1 MSGTGNSPALPN
13 LTDKLI
19 ERLHR
24 ALLLSRN
31 PRRDRA
37 ILQLF
42 LHYGCTLKDVIDL
55 REEDVD
61 LTAGRVRWRNGREVW
76 TDLHPDAQGAIRD
89 YCLRERRD
97 NSERL
102 FTTRLGH
109 PLSRAQVMQ
118 FFRFLQ
124 RESGLANLNPKSMRE
139 RRRQMLSHQ
148 EPLQAWL
155 AMRRRPAPG
164 ANRGAPGET
173 SRGA

>member
-13 LTDKLI
+13 LTDELI
-19 ERLHR
+19 ERLYR

-42 LHYGCTLKDVIDL
+42 LHYGCTVKDVIEV
-55 REEDVD
+55 RQEDVD
-61 LTAGRVRWRNGREVW
+61 LAAGHIRWRNGREVW
-76 TDLHPDAQGAIRD
+76 TALHPDALGAIRD
-89 YCLRERRD
+89 YGLRERRG
-97 NSERL
+97 SGERL

-118 FFRFLQ
+118 LFRFLQ
-124 RESGLANLNPKSMRE
+124 RESGLTNLNPNSLRD
-139 RRRQMLSHQ
+139 RRRQLLSRQ

-155 AMRRRPAPG
+155 AMRRRPIAG
-164 ANRGAPGET
+164 GNRL
-173 SRGA
+173 S

>member
-1 MSGTGNSPALPN
+1 MSGTGNSPALPD

-19 ERLHR
+19 ERLQR

-42 LHYGCTLKDVIDL
+42 LHCGCTVKDVLSL
-55 REEDVD
+55 RGEDVD
-61 LTAGRVRWRNGREVW
+61 LAGGRIRWSGRETWVP
-76 TDLHPDAQGAIRD
+76 LHPDAQRAIRE
-89 YCLRERRD
+89 YNLRERRGQD
-97 NSERL
+97 ERL

-118 FFRFLQ
+118 LFRFLQ
-124 RESGLANLNPKSMRE
+124 RESGLNELNPNTLRE
-139 RRRQMLSHQ
+139 RHHRILSRQ
-148 EPLQAWL
+148 EPLKAWQ
-155 AMRRRPAPG
+155 AMRRRPNPG
-164 ANRGAPGET
+164 RNRVTTGT